1 MIENN
6 KRDIMRQHWTRGAL
20 IVSSLFVLQ
29 ACTTPEPPKKAATP
43 APAAAPSAAP
53 TAEIEKYRAMIADG
67 NPSDLY
73 EMAGEELWKK
83 KMGPKNASLEKCDLG
98 MGPGVVKGAY
108 TVLPKYFKD
117 TNKVQDLES
126 RIVTCMERLQGF
138 NAQEI
143 IDAGFAKG
151 KRKDV
156 EAVVAYVVANSKGMP
171 INVVPKH
178 PKEKEMYAMGK
189 ESFFYL
195 AGPMDFSCA
204 SCHGENGKRIRLQ
217 DLPNIAEQKGAALG
231 WGYWPA
237 YRVSSGTFWTMQRRL
252 NDCYRQQRF
261 PEPVFISDNTIAVSM
276 YMAVNAKG
284 GTMQAPGLKR

>member
-1 MIENN
+1 
-6 KRDIMRQHWTRGAL
+6 MRQHWTRGAL

-29 ACTTPEPPKKAATP
+29 ACTTPEPPKKAAAP
-43 APAAAPSAAP
+43 APTQSAPAAAP

-98 MGPGVVKGAY
+98 MGPGVVKGVYA
-108 TVLPKYFKD
+108 VLPKYFKD

-138 NAQEI
+138 DAKEI
-143 IDAGFAKG
+143 IAGSFGKG

-156 EAVVAYVVANSKGMP
+156 EAVVAYVVANSKGAT
-171 INVVPKH
+171 INVSMKH
-178 PKEKEMYAMGK
+178 PKEKEMYELGK
-189 ESFFYL
+189 KSFFYQ

-204 SCHGENGKRIRLQ
+204 SCHADPGKRIRLQ
-217 DLPNIAEQKGAALG
+217 DLPDLTQQKGAALG
-231 WGYWPA
+231 WGAWPA
-237 YRVSSGTFWTMQRRL
+237 YRVSSGTFWTMQYRL

-261 PEPVFISDNTIAVSM
+261 PEPIYISDDTIAVSM
-276 YMAVNAKG
+276 YMAVTANG
-284 GTMQAPGLKR
+284 GKLATPGLKR

>member
-1 MIENN
+1 
-6 KRDIMRQHWTRGAL
+6 MRQHWTRGAL

-29 ACTTPEPPKKAATP
+29 ACTTPEPPKKAA
-43 APAAAPSAAP
+43 ASAAAPAAAP

-189 ESFFYL
+189 ESFYYQ

>member
-1 MIENN
+1 
-6 KRDIMRQHWTRGAL
+6 MRQHWIYGAAIAATAVL
-20 IVSSLFVLQ
+20 LQ
-29 ACTTPEPPKKAATP
+29 ACTTPAEAPKKAAAP
-43 APAAAPSAAP
+43 APAPTAPAPSAPAGAP

-108 TVLPKYFKD
+108 AVLPKYFKD

-138 NAQEI
+138 DSKEI
-143 IDAGFAKG
+143 IKG
-151 KRKDV
+151 TFGKGQRKDV
-156 EAVVAYVVANSKGMP
+156 EAIVAYVVANSKGMT
-171 INVVPKH
+171 IK
-178 PKEKEMYAMGK
+178 K
-189 ESFFYL
+189 SFFYQ

-204 SCHGENGKRIRLQ
+204 SCHADPGKRIRLQ
-217 DLPNIAEQKGAALG
+217 DLPNLTEQKGASLG
-231 WGYWPA
+231 WGAWPA
-237 YRVSSGTFWTMQRRL
+237 YRVSSGTFWTMQYRL

-261 PEPVFISDNTIAVSM
+261 PEPIYISDDTIAVSM
-276 YMAVNAKG
+276 YMAVMANG
-284 GTMQAPGLKR
+284 GKMAAPGLKR